1 MSNEAYSHEV
11 SSAGLWPGG
20 GVIDYPAFYSYVYPM
35 PEGFR
40 SAPVQPGTAFFSQ
53 ELGEFLL
60 PMKRCE
66 QPGHRIGTAA
76 LECAPG
82 IPGVPRAIS

>member
-11 SSAGLWPGG
+11 SSAGFWPGG

-40 SAPVQPGTAFFSQ
+40 SAPV
-53 ELGEFLL
+53 
-60 PMKRCE
+60 
-66 QPGHRIGTAA
+66 
-76 LECAPG
+76 
-82 IPGVPRAIS
+82 